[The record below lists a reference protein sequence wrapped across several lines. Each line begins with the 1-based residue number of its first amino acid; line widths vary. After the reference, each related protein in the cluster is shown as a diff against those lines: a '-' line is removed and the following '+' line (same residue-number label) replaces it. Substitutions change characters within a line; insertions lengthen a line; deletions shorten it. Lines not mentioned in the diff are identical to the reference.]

1 MEDVVFKNKELA
13 QKEDKV
19 NYYEDLIPVVK
30 KYEAIIRS
38 IKKVILNVAYRYD
51 FQKNQKRL
59 GKWSTIYFKSIQS
72 WKSPLYHWTSLK
84 IILKQ

>member
-1 MEDVVFKNKELA
+1 MEDVVFQNKELA
-13 QKEDKV
+13 QREDKV

-38 IKKVILNVAYRYD
+38 LKKIILNVAYRYD
-51 FQKNQKRL
+51 SQKNQKRL

-72 WKSPLYHWTSLK
+72 
-84 IILKQ
+84 

>member
-1 MEDVVFKNKELA
+1 MEDVVFKNKELT

-51 FQKNQKRL
+51 FQKNLKRL

-72 WKSPLYHWTSLK
+72 
-84 IILKQ
+84 